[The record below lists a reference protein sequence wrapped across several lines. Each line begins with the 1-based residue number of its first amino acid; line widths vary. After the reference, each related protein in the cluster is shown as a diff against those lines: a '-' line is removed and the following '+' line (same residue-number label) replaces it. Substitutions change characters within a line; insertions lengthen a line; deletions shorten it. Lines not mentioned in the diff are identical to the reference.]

1 MGEVLDR
8 GGEDPRAK
16 RQHALTKRT
25 QALPVEVPMSEPAPE
40 FDSAPSPGN
49 QAPEP
54 IGEPSPADPIA
65 ARSIRSW
72 LILVGVASAGLAAD
86 LVTKYWSFR
95 TIAGKPVELRYEEVA
110 GNPAYRLPWHDGVR
124 ALPFDLLDFRLVL
137 NHGAVFGV
145 GQNRQRLFVVFT
157 VIAATVALL
166 FFARW
171 TRRSAWVAH
180 VAIGMIL
187 AGGFGN
193 LYDRV
198 VYGAVRDFLHML
210 PRWNLPFGMRWP
222 NNPTGEVF
230 PWIFNIA
237 DVLLLTGM
245 AIFMIYA
252 YRKDLHAEREARR
265 LSATATP
272 NP

>member
-1 MGEVLDR
+1 MSEPDAADSSSDQR
-8 GGEDPRAK
+8 E
-16 RQHALTKRT
+16 
-25 QALPVEVPMSEPAPE
+25 ALPV
-40 FDSAPSPGN
+40 
-49 QAPEP
+49 
-54 IGEPSPADPIA
+54 DPVA
-65 ARSIRSW
+65 GRSLRSW
-72 LILVGVASAGLAAD
+72 MLMVGVASVGLILD
-86 LVTKYWSFR
+86 LTTKYWSFR

-110 GNPAYRLPWHDGVR
+110 GNPGYRLPWHDGVQ

-145 GQNRQRLFVVFT
+145 GQNQQRLFVAFT
-157 VIAATVALL
+157 AIAATVALI

-171 TRRSAWVAH
+171 TRRSAWTAH
-180 VAIGMIL
+180 IAIGMIL

-222 NNPTGEVF
+222 KNPTGEVF

-237 DVLLLTGM
+237 DVLLLMGM

-252 YRKDLHAEREARR
+252 YRKDLQAERAARA
-265 LSATATP
+265 LTTAANQSP
-272 NP
+272 